1 MEDFQKEAKII
12 AQKAAS
18 KDGIIAFLKIC
29 SENPTL
35 SLPNLLL
42 VYEQCPSAGTVCG
55 KAAWEQLGRKIKTEA
70 VPIKILYPVITPE
83 QAIRYCTVNV
93 YDYASTT
100 GEELQRETG
109 EIAWADRIALIT
121 GATWE
126 LVSEEALQGGTE
138 RGCYDREKNVF
149 YLSRSCA
156 GKQQNQTMIGLYI
169 EYVLCEL
176 GIQDRLAKLAVT
188 FVVYEQLGF
197 RAAIARTLFGKLEKL
212 SADEKWEFLQRVWC
226 VSKRVRDDLTGC
238 KLSFEEVAYIN
249 SLLVSEEPEEIQ
261 QIFEQAAR
269 QTDSEEA
276 REDLLLLLEKL
287 MKVKP
292 ECRAEIYRK
301 RCQKQLFTYPPMVL
315 EFAEDDFLSRERGNY
330 HAD

>member
-1 MEDFQKEAKII
+1 MEGFQKEAKVI

-18 KDGIIAFLKIC
+18 REGIIAFLKIC

-70 VPIKILYPVITPE
+70 VPVKILYPVITPE
-83 QAIRYCTVNV
+83 EIRYCTVSV

-100 GEELQRETG
+100 GERLQREPG

-149 YLSRSCA
+149 YLSRSCV

-169 EYVLCEL
+169 EYVLWEL
-176 GIQDRLAKLAVT
+176 GIQDRLVKLAVT
-188 FVVYEQLGF
+188 FVVYEQLVF

-226 VSKRVRDDLTGC
+226 VSKRVMDDLTGC

-249 SLLVSEEPEEIQ
+249 SLMVSEEPEEIW
-261 QIFEQAAR
+261 QIFEQAAG
-269 QTDSEEA
+269 QIVNEEV
-276 REDLLLLLEKL
+276 RGDLLLLGEKL
-287 MKVKP
+287 LKVKP
-292 ECRAEIYRK
+292 ECLAEIYRK

-315 EFAEDDFLSRERGNY
+315 EFVEDDFLSRERGNY
-330 HAD
+330 YAD

>member
-18 KDGIIAFLKIC
+18 REGIIAFLKIC

-42 VYEQCPSAGTVCG
+42 VYEQCPSAGIVCG

-70 VPIKILYPVITPE
+70 VPVKILYPVITPE
-83 QAIRYCTVNV
+83 EIHYCTVSV

-100 GEELQRETG
+100 GEELQREPG

-126 LVSEEALQGGTE
+126 LVSEEALQGGVE
-138 RGCYDREKNVF
+138 RGYYDREKNVF
-149 YLSRSCA
+149 YLSRSCG

-169 EYVLCEL
+169 EYVLWEL
-176 GIQDRLAKLAVT
+176 GIQDRLVKLAVT

-212 SADEKWEFLQRVWC
+212 SADEKWEFLQRVCC
-226 VSKRVRDDLTGC
+226 VSKRVMDDLTGC

-249 SLLVSEEPEEIQ
+249 SLLVSEEPEEIR
-261 QIFEQAAR
+261 QIFEQAAG
-269 QTDSEEA
+269 QIGNEEV
-276 REDLLLLLEKL
+276 REDLLLLGEKL
-287 MKVKP
+287 LKVKP
-292 ECRAEIYRK
+292 ECLADIYRK

>member
-1 MEDFQKEAKII
+1 MEDFQKEVKMI

-18 KDGIIAFLKIC
+18 REGIIAFLKIC

-42 VYEQCPSAGTVCG
+42 VYEQCPSAGIVCG
-55 KAAWEQLGRKIKTEA
+55 KAAWEQMGRKIKPEA
-70 VPIKILYPVITPE
+70 VPVKILYPVLAPG

-93 YDYASTT
+93 YDYASTA
-100 GEELQRETG
+100 GEEQQREPG

-126 LVSEEALQGGTE
+126 LVSEETLQGGTE

-149 YLSRSCA
+149 YLSRSCV

-169 EYVLCEL
+169 EYVLWEL
-176 GIQDRLAKLAVT
+176 GIQDRLVKLAVT
-188 FVVYEQLGF
+188 FVVDEQMGF

-212 SADEKWEFLQRVWC
+212 SADEKWEFLQRVCC
-226 VSKRVRDDLTGC
+226 VSKRVMDDLTGC
-238 KLSFEEVAYIN
+238 KLSFDEVAYIN
-249 SLLVSEEPEEIQ
+249 SLLVSEETEEIR
-261 QIFEQAAR
+261 QIFEQTAG
-269 QTDSEEA
+269 QMDNEEV
-276 REDLLLLLEKL
+276 REDLLLLGEKL
-287 MKVKP
+287 LKAKP

-301 RCQKQLFTYPPMVL
+301 RCRKQLFTYPPMVL
-315 EFAEDDFLSRERGNY
+315 EFEEDDFLSRERGSY

>member
-1 MEDFQKEAKII
+1 MEDFQKEVKMI

-18 KDGIIAFLKIC
+18 REGVIAFLKIC
-29 SENPTL
+29 AENPTL

-42 VYEQCPSAGTVCG
+42 VYEQCPLAEIVCG
-55 KAAWEQLGRKIKTEA
+55 KAAWEQMRRKVKTEA
-70 VPIKILYPVITPE
+70 VPVKILYPVFTPGQE
-83 QAIRYCTVNV
+83 FHYCTVNV

-100 GEELQRETG
+100 GEELQREPMET
-109 EIAWADRIALIT
+109 AWADRIALIT

-126 LVSEEALQGGTE
+126 LVSEETLRGGVE

-149 YLSRSCA
+149 YLSRSCV
-156 GKQQNQTMIGLYI
+156 GKQQNQTMIGLYV
-169 EYVLCEL
+169 EYVLWEL
-176 GIQDRLAKLAVT
+176 GIQDRFVKLAVT

-212 SADEKWEFLQRVWC
+212 SADEKWEFLQRVC
-226 VSKRVRDDLTGC
+226 GVSKRVMDDLTGC
-238 KLSFEEVAYIN
+238 KLSFDEVAYIN
-249 SLLVSEEPEEIQ
+249 SLLVSEEPEEIR
-261 QIFEQAAR
+261 QIFEQTAG
-269 QTDSEEA
+269 QIINEEVRA
-276 REDLLLLLEKL
+276 DLLLLGEKL
-287 MKVKP
+287 LKVKP

-315 EFAEDDFLSRERGNY
+315 EFVEDDFLSRERGSY

>member
-1 MEDFQKEAKII
+1 MEDFQKEANMI

-18 KDGIIAFLKIC
+18 REGIIAFLKIC

-70 VPIKILYPVITPE
+70 VPVKILYPVITPE
-83 QAIRYCTVNV
+83 EIHYCTVSV
-93 YDYASTT
+93 YDYANTT
-100 GEELQRETG
+100 GEELQREPG

-126 LVSEEALQGGTE
+126 LVSEEALQGGME
-138 RGCYDREKNVF
+138 RGWYDREKNVF
-149 YLSRSCA
+149 YLSRSCV
-156 GKQQNQTMIGLYI
+156 GKQQNQTIIGLYI
-169 EYVLCEL
+169 EYALWAL
-176 GIQDRLAKLAVT
+176 GIEDRLVKLAVT

-197 RAAIARTLFGKLEKL
+197 RAVIARTLFGKLEKL
-212 SADEKWEFLQRVWC
+212 STDEKREFLQRVWC
-226 VSKRVRDDLTGC
+226 VSKRVMDDLTGC
-238 KLSFEEVAYIN
+238 KLGFEEVAYIN
-249 SLLVSEEPEEIQ
+249 SLLVSEEPEEIR
-261 QIFEQAAR
+261 QIFEQAAG
-269 QTDSEEA
+269 QIVNEEV
-276 REDLLLLLEKL
+276 REDLLLLGEKL
-287 MKVKP
+287 LKVKP
-292 ECRAEIYRK
+292 ECLAEIYRK

-315 EFAEDDFLSRERGNY
+315 EFTEDDFLSRERRGY